1 MPPQPDC
8 RGVGH
13 ILGLVQHQ
21 REAVHHILQ
30 EGVVHIQVK
39 RAGVGGV
46 LQLVEEVFELV
57 SSSYVAVVARQ
68 VSFGTQTR
76 RKCRYRQS
84 MQL

>member
-30 EGVVHIQVK
+30 EGVVHIQVE

-57 SSSYVAVVARQ
+57 
-68 VSFGTQTR
+68 
-76 RKCRYRQS
+76 
-84 MQL
+84 

>member
-21 REAVHHILQ
+21 REAVHHIIQ
-30 EGVVHIQVK
+30 GGVAHIQVGG
-39 RAGVGGV
+39 AGVGGV
-46 LQLVEEVFELV
+46 PQLVEEVFELV
-57 SSSYVAVVARQ
+57 SSSYVAVVARH